1 MRQQAMRRKN
11 GAKNDMA
18 TITKSHSN
26 RTLTEML
33 VNLFNNVLDLEG
45 QAVITGEFKDIT
57 NNDMHIIEAVG
68 IGEPKMMS
76 AIATRL
82 SVTVSTLT
90 INMKGLEKKGYL
102 VRERSDED
110 KRVVLV
116 TLTPKGKKAFY
127 HHRDFHK
134 KMIKALMKDLDEEQ
148 KKVLYLCLDNLNQ
161 FLQQGLKDKEK

>member
-1 MRQQAMRRKN
+1 MTQCRKIEYSIRRQVRK
-11 GAKNDMA
+11 GM
-18 TITKSHSN
+18 TN
-26 RTLTEML
+26 RTLNEML
-33 VNLFNNVLDLEG
+33 VNLFNNVLDMEG
-45 QAVITGEFKDIT
+45 RAVITGDFQDIT

-102 VRERSDED
+102 VRERSEED

-116 TLTPKGKKAFY
+116 TLTEKGRKAFF

-148 KKVLYLCLDNLNQ
+148 KKVLYKCLNNLNQ
-161 FLQQGLKDKEK
+161 FLQQDY

>member
-1 MRQQAMRRKN
+1 M
-11 GAKNDMA
+11 
-18 TITKSHSN
+18 TN
-26 RTLTEML
+26 RTLNEML
-33 VNLFNNVLDLEG
+33 VNLFNNVLDMEG
-45 QAVITGEFKDIT
+45 RAVITGDFQDIT
-57 NNDMHIIEAVG
+57 NNDMHILEAVG

-102 VRERSDED
+102 VRERSEED

-116 TLTPKGKKAFY
+116 TLTEKGRKAFF

-134 KMIKALMKDLDEEQ
+134 KMIKALMKDLDEDRRRFCIS
-148 KKVLYLCLDNLNQ
+148 V
-161 FLQQGLKDKEK
+161 

>member
-1 MRQQAMRRKN
+1 MEYSIRRQVK
-11 GAKNDMA
+11 KV
-18 TITKSHSN
+18 TN
-26 RTLTEML
+26 RTLNEML
-33 VNLFNNVLDLEG
+33 VNLFNNVLDMEG
-45 QAVITGEFKDIT
+45 RAVITGDFQDIT
-57 NNDMHIIEAVG
+57 NNDMHILEAVG

-102 VRERSDED
+102 VRERSEED

-116 TLTPKGKKAFY
+116 TLTEKGRKAFF
-127 HHRDFHK
+127 HHRDFQK

-148 KKVLYLCLDNLNQ
+148 KKVLYKCLNNLNQ
-161 FLQQGLKDKEK
+161 FLQQDY

>member
-1 MRQQAMRRKN
+1 MEYSIRRQVK
-11 GAKNDMA
+11 KV
-18 TITKSHSN
+18 TN
-26 RTLTEML
+26 RTLNEML
-33 VNLFNNVLDLEG
+33 VNLFNNVLDMEG
-45 QAVITGEFKDIT
+45 RAVITGDFQDIT
-57 NNDMHIIEAVG
+57 NNDMHILEAVG

-82 SVTVSTLT
+82 CVTVSTLT

-102 VRERSDED
+102 VRERSEED

-116 TLTPKGKKAFY
+116 TLTEKGRKAFF

-148 KKVLYLCLDNLNQ
+148 KKVLYKCLNNLNQ
-161 FLQQGLKDKEK
+161 FLQQDY

>member
-1 MRQQAMRRKN
+1 MEYSIRRQVK
-11 GAKNDMA
+11 KV
-18 TITKSHSN
+18 TN
-26 RTLTEML
+26 RTLNEML
-33 VNLFNNVLDLEG
+33 VNLFNNVLDMEG
-45 QAVITGEFKDIT
+45 RAVITGDFQDIT
-57 NNDMHIIEAVG
+57 NNDMHILEAVG
-68 IGEPKMMS
+68 IGEPMMMS

-102 VRERSDED
+102 VRERSEED

-116 TLTPKGKKAFY
+116 TLTEKGRKAFF

-148 KKVLYLCLDNLNQ
+148 KKVLYKCLNNLNQ
-161 FLQQGLKDKEK
+161 FLQQDY

>member
-1 MRQQAMRRKN
+1 
-11 GAKNDMA
+11 
-18 TITKSHSN
+18 
-26 RTLTEML
+26 ML
-33 VNLFNNVLDLEG
+33 VNLFNNVLDMEG
-45 QAVITGEFKDIT
+45 RAVITGDFQDIT

-102 VRERSDED
+102 VRERSEED

-116 TLTPKGKKAFY
+116 TLTEKGRKAFF

-134 KMIKALMKDLDEEQ
+134 KMIKALMKDLDG
-148 KKVLYLCLDNLNQ
+148 KKENPLGQRLHL
-161 FLQQGLKDKEK
+161 F

>member
-1 MRQQAMRRKN
+1 MEYSIRRQVK
-11 GAKNDMA
+11 KV
-18 TITKSHSN
+18 TN
-26 RTLTEML
+26 RTLNEML
-33 VNLFNNVLDLEG
+33 VNLFNNVLDMEG
-45 QAVITGEFKDIT
+45 RAVITGDFQDIT
-57 NNDMHIIEAVG
+57 NNDMHILEAVG

-102 VRERSDED
+102 VRERSEED

-116 TLTPKGKKAFY
+116 TLTEKGRKAFF

-148 KKVLYLCLDNLNQ
+148 KKVLYKCLNNLNQ
-161 FLQQGLKDKEK
+161 FLQQDY